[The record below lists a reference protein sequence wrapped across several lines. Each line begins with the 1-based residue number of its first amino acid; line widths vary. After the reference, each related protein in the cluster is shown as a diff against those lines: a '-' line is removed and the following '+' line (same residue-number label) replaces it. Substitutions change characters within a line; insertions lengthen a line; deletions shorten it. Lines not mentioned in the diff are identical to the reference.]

1 MTLATITLSHALAD
15 CLDAIQEG
23 ESLKACLNRYPE
35 HRERLRPLLEVAQT
49 LYREEYQEEATTSPY
64 FVVDLKSIL
73 TEQMNKSR
81 KGGGAHRQSR

>member
-1 MTLATITLSHALAD
+1 MATITLSHALAD
-15 CLDAIQEG
+15 CLDSIREG

-49 LYREEYQEEATTSPY
+49 LHREECQEEATPSPD

-73 TEQMNKSR
+73 TEEMSKSR
-81 KGGGAHRQSR
+81 KGGGAYRKSR

>member
-1 MTLATITLSHALAD
+1 MATITLSHALAD

-23 ESLKACLNRYPE
+23 ESLEACLDRYPE

-49 LYREEYQEEATTSPY
+49 LHREKYQKEAAPSPY

-73 TEQMNKSR
+73 TEQISKSR

>member
-1 MTLATITLSHALAD
+1 MATITLSHALAD
-15 CLDAIQEG
+15 CLDALQDG

-49 LYREEYQEEATTSPY
+49 LHREEYQAEATPSPD

-73 TEQMNKSR
+73 TEEMSKNR
-81 KGGGAHRQSR
+81 KGGGAHRKRR

>member
-1 MTLATITLSHALAD
+1 MAPITLSHALAD
-15 CLDAIQEG
+15 CLDALQEG

-49 LYREEYQEEATTSPY
+49 LHREGYRNEATPSPE

-73 TEQMNKSR
+73 TEEMSKSK
-81 KGGGAHRQSR
+81 KGGGEYRKSR

>member
-1 MTLATITLSHALAD
+1 MATITLSHALAD
-15 CLDAIQEG
+15 CLDVMQEG

-49 LYREEYQEEATTSPY
+49 LHREEYQEKATPSPG

-73 TEQMNKSR
+73 KDEMSKNR
-81 KGGGAHRQSR
+81 KGGGEYRKRH